1 VRLRDDSGN
10 VRGFQQIRSEGMGS
24 FHWYRYLI
32 AALTKTMTMSRW
44 QFPTRYKERTEID
57 TGNDLEGTNVTA
69 ETMVNHGSIA
79 SSRVET
85 NHDGRYREHI
95 TLASM
100 VVSYALHMLRLIV
113 IANCRAVKT
122 VTELHVTVMTRANRV
137 AAIICVCVYEPH
149 KVSRSIL
156 RCPMLNPQATSTSL
170 TRLWW
175 TSP

>member
-1 VRLRDDSGN
+1 
-10 VRGFQQIRSEGMGS
+10 MGT
-24 FHWYRYLI
+24 FHWHRYLI
-32 AALTKTMTMSRW
+32 AALTKTMTMSKW

-95 TLASM
+95 TLGSM
-100 VVSYALHMLRLIV
+100 VVCTAHV
-113 IANCRAVKT
+113 TFDGDFANCRAGKT
-122 VTELHVTVMTRANRV
+122 VTKLHVTVMTRANRV

-149 KVSRSIL
+149 TVSRSIL

-170 TRLWW
+170 TKLWW